1 MLPKIYCDMDGVLA
15 DFKVGAIKATG
26 MSINKW
32 MSIPSSKK
40 KWQPIIDT
48 PNFWADLP
56 WMPDGK
62 RLWSYIE
69 QYNPHILSAYV
80 EQTFDPN
87 CIPGKRAWLR
97 KNVGLTQS
105 SRINLVKRK
114 EKRLFAKRG
123 NKRGEPALLIDD
135 YIKNVQDFIDS
146 GGLGIHHTSTSNTIS
161 QLKKLGF

>member
-1 MLPKIYCDMDGVLA
+1 
-15 DFKVGAIKATG
+15 
-26 MSINKW
+26 
-32 MSIPSSKK
+32 
-40 KWQPIIDT
+40 
-48 PNFWADLP
+48 
-56 WMPDGK
+56 MPDGK

-135 YIKNVQDFIDS
+135 YIKNITQFRAR
-146 GGLGIHHTSTSNTIS
+146 GGIGIHHISAASTIS
-161 QLKKLGF
+161 QLKSLGFR